1 MLLNSAQILQKNPK
15 LRHFCHLIQ
24 INRHINLLPQLLM
37 LLLVCHTTCIAIFN
51 HVYRLLSKK
60 CLIIFE
66 QTPPIVNSLGKI
78 LGTNVGENLFFFNSK
93 KNKVFSLLFQWMKV
107 LCTCTYLHLK
117 DGVLTFSSGIMHEF
131 KVLLKF
137 LCHDED
143 DMLTSVT
150 LLQNFAQ
157 WSSIFSE
164 WLFFFL
170 RHPATHTCT

>member
-1 MLLNSAQILQKNPK
+1 MLLNTAQILQKHPK

-78 LGTNVGENLFFFNSK
+78 LGTNVGENPFFFSIVK
-93 KNKVFSLLFQWMKV
+93 RTRFSVCSFNEWKFYV
-107 LCTCTYLHLK
+107 HTCICILR
-117 DGVLTFSSGIMHEF
+117 
-131 KVLLKF
+131 
-137 LCHDED
+137 
-143 DMLTSVT
+143 
-150 LLQNFAQ
+150 
-157 WSSIFSE
+157 WSFN
-164 WLFFFL
+164 FFF
-170 RHPATHTCT
+170 RNNAWV